1 MTTTRALRSLW
12 VPVAVAGLA
21 VAALTGC
28 TSGSADAGAN
38 GAATTAATSSG
49 ATTTPSTA
57 PQQRHVHAS
66 ASTTPPGE
74 GFAFGETVSI
84 TNKGEPAAELTIE
97 RPVDFVSTNP
107 YAKALHGRFV
117 YVPITFKVTGSV
129 AIPVQSNDFEVVLP
143 DGDVEF
149 HLSVP
154 GRPDEAPAEL
164 DEVSVKPGETLV
176 GSVAFDVPKDVELKV
191 AYAPVLKNLG
201 VWS

>member
-1 MTTTRALRSLW
+1 M
-12 VPVAVAGLA
+12 AVAGLA

-28 TSGSADAGAN
+28 TSGSADAGAT
-38 GAATTAATSSG
+38 GAATTAATSSE
-49 ATTTPSTA
+49 ATTTPSTTTTTATATSPA
-57 PQQRHVHAS
+57 PTTPP
-66 ASTTPPGE
+66 ASTSTPPGE

-117 YVPITFKVTGSV
+117 YVSITFKVTGSV

-143 DGDVEF
+143 DGDIEF

-154 GRPDEAPAEL
+154 GRPDEAPAAL
-164 DEVSVKPGETLV
+164 DETSVKPGETLV
-176 GSVAFDVPKDVELKV
+176 GSVAFDVPKDVQLKV

>member
-1 MTTTRALRSLW
+1 MTTTRSLRSLW
-12 VPVAVAGLA
+12 VSMAVAGLA

-28 TSGSADAGAN
+28 TNGSTDAGAN

-57 PQQRHVHAS
+57 PSSTSS

-74 GFAFGETVSI
+74 VFAFGETVSI

-117 YVPITFKVTGSV
+117 YVSITFKVTGSV

-154 GRPDEAPAEL
+154 GRPAEAPAEL

-176 GSVAFDVPKDVELKV
+176 GSVAYDVPKDVELKV